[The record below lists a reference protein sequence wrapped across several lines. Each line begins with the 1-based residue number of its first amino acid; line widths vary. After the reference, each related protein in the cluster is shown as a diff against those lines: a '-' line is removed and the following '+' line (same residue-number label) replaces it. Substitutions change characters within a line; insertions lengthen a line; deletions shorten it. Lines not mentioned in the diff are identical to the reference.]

1 MRNGITM
8 IGVILLCSMPPAA
21 GAACPGDAAV
31 AAYVADFEAARP
43 SKGFG
48 KDISMA
54 DATCARTKL
63 AQALTRV
70 LGPTVGYKAVFTNT
84 DSQKR
89 FAVDGPAWGVMFGS
103 RMMPDGTRL
112 PAQFGALPRY
122 EADFL
127 VVVRDAGLADAKS
140 PREAMDH
147 ISALIPF
154 IELPDIM
161 LDGKPTGAELVAAN
175 AAFRAGVL
183 APRIAVTDG
192 NAATLVEALAN
203 MEVVVTEDRSG
214 KEIGRARG
222 NVLMGNPINAALWLA
237 QSLKRDGVVLKPG
250 DLLSLGGFIASA
262 PVRAGTSMSVHYIG
276 LPGDPTVKVHFD

>member
-21 GAACPGDAAV
+21 GAACPGDAAI
-31 AAYVADFEAARP
+31 AAYVADFKAGQS

-54 DATCARTKL
+54 DAACARAKL
-63 AQALTRV
+63 AQALTRI
-70 LGPTVGYKAVFTNT
+70 LGPAVGYKAVFTHA

-89 FAVDGPAWGVMFGS
+89 FAVDGPAWGVMFGN
-103 RMMPDGTRL
+103 RMMPDGARV

-127 VVVRDAGLADAKS
+127 VVVRDAGLADARN
-140 PREAMDH
+140 PRAAMDH

-175 AAFRAGVL
+175 AAFRGGVL
-183 APRIAVTDG
+183 GPRIAVSDN
-192 NAATLVEALAN
+192 NAAVLLEALAN
-203 MEVVVTEDRSG
+203 MEVVVTEERSG
-214 KEIGRARG
+214 TEIGRARG

-237 QSLKRDGVVLKPG
+237 QALKKDGVILKPG
-250 DLLSLGGFIASA
+250 DLLSLGGFLAAA
-262 PVRAGTSMSVHYIG
+262 PVRAGTSMSVHYTG
-276 LPGDPTVKVHFD
+276 LPENPTVTIHFD